1 MRISDWSSD
10 VCSSDLPRYP
20 DLLGRD
26 QLDRRDR
33 GDGLMT
39 GAYGEA
45 YDDAYDT
52 LSAGS
57 GGVGGWHGLLG
68 ILSTAQQDRRDHGDT
83 PPIACPVHGEPL
95 ASARGLL
102 HLAVVHKIIRASCRD
117 QGWREV
123 EI

>member
-10 VCSSDLPRYP
+10 VCSSDLPRHP

-26 QLDRRDR
+26 QLDRRNR
-33 GDGLMT
+33 GNGLMT

-57 GGVGGWHGLLG
+57 GGVGGWNGLLG
-68 ILSTAQQDRRDHGDT
+68 ILRSEEHTSELQSLMRISYAVFCLKKKNIYKQ
-83 PPIACPVHGEPL
+83 PICSNIEL
-95 ASARGLL
+95 
-102 HLAVVHKIIRASCRD
+102 
-117 QGWREV
+117 QTQ
-123 EI
+123 